1 MITKHLILLDIIKI
15 SILLYSGLGLSA
27 DLDLFSVNWLLS
39 TSLELY
45 SQALLVTLCEK
56 VASDLWVLGRQ
67 FFFWVLQFP
76 PALATSHNLASLWQ
90 KK

>member
-45 SQALLVTLCEK
+45 SQALLVMLCEK
-56 VASDLWVLGRQ
+56 VASDLWVGSIFSGYSSFRQ
-67 FFFWVLQFP
+67 RLQ
-76 PALATSHNLASLWQ
+76 LVTI
-90 KK
+90 